1 MQGEFEPT
9 SRHDRKLFVED
20 NVSEISYELSDCV
33 ESPLHLIISEND
45 LRIGK

>member
-1 MQGEFEPT
+1 MQGGFE
-9 SRHDRKLFVED
+9 SINRQDRKLFVDD
-20 NVSEISYELSDCV
+20 NVSEISYELPDSA